1 MMAKV
6 AYGLGI
12 MVLARVLVLKNLE
25 VQIIGLECRCY
36 RTGVAVCRV

>member
-12 MVLARVLVLKNLE
+12 MVLARVLVLKKLE
-25 VQIIGLECRCY
+25 VQTIS
-36 RTGVAVCRV
+36 

>member
-25 VQIIGLECRCY
+25 VQRKRRFIPATCSGEIKQI
-36 RTGVAVCRV
+36 